1 MTLTSRITIQ
11 FKRPYNPHIALY
23 STELSWK
30 DKYINLMVCKAIF
43 FVISWRFEKYKLLKA
58 SKQIWRQTNIKVLL
72 QQVLDSVLSN
82 DPKNDVS
89 EEKSSEEELDYHDIV
104 KNRIGSQCSFLAQ
117 ILLPPLHQTS
127 PFYLVAL
134 ATYLFLQQQI
144 MVTWAILSWINTI
157 KYIKSPYH
165 VLKLKQ
171 VLKSCF
177 EFILRFLPKKFS
189 EIFFKM
195 VQLIQGIGILYNIN
209 FLYLKVLYHFG
220 WLHLVF

>member
-1 MTLTSRITIQ
+1 MTPTSRITIE
-11 FKRPYNPHIALY
+11 FKRPYNPYIAPY

-30 DKYINLMVCKAIF
+30 DKYINLIVCKAIF
-43 FVISWRFEKYKLLKA
+43 FVISWLFEKYKLLKA
-58 SKQIWRQTNIKVLL
+58 SKQIWRQTNIEVLL

-89 EEKSSEEELDYHDIV
+89 EEKSSEEELDYNDIV

-177 EFILRFLPKKFS
+177 
-189 EIFFKM
+189 
-195 VQLIQGIGILYNIN
+195 
-209 FLYLKVLYHFG
+209 
-220 WLHLVF
+220 

>member
-1 MTLTSRITIQ
+1 MTLTSRITIE
-11 FKRPYNPHIALY
+11 FKRPYNPYIALY

-30 DKYINLMVCKAIF
+30 DKYINLIVCKAIF
-43 FVISWRFEKYKLLKA
+43 FVISWRFEKYKLLKV

-72 QQVLDSVLSN
+72 LQVLDSVLSN

-89 EEKSSEEELDYHDIV
+89 EEKSSEEELDYNDIV

-144 MVTWAILSWINTI
+144 MVT
-157 KYIKSPYH
+157 
-165 VLKLKQ
+165 
-171 VLKSCF
+171 
-177 EFILRFLPKKFS
+177 
-189 EIFFKM
+189 
-195 VQLIQGIGILYNIN
+195 
-209 FLYLKVLYHFG
+209 
-220 WLHLVF
+220 